1 MSSLPPQCNLS
12 PVPLL
17 TLWFNLLHVYFHS
30 NFTAFNLSGAAVSPA
45 SAAFPLILFIP
56 QSLIAQHLLAAD
68 IVREP
73 GCVLFLRKVLIFLL
87 FSSKQDNGGRIWC
100 ATNEEWLFYTSAS
113 PRICLGE
120 YHGIEPWRKEGSRRA
135 GCFSRMTYSDLKN
148 GPPAGGLHG

>member
-30 NFTAFNLSGAAVSPA
+30 SFTALNLSGAAVSPA

-73 GCVLFLRKVLIFLL
+73 GCVWFLRKVLIFLL
-87 FSSKQDNGGRIWC
+87 FSSKQDNGDEFGVQQMKSGYFIH
-100 ATNEEWLFYTSAS
+100 LQVQGSAWEN
-113 PRICLGE
+113 IMG
-120 YHGIEPWRKEGSRRA
+120 
-135 GCFSRMTYSDLKN
+135 
-148 GPPAGGLHG
+148 